1 MLALRNLRK
10 CLRENVIVTMTIEN
24 DRGAGPGHPSIP
36 AQLAIYQSRTVKFAT
51 SLLSGLG
58 RTGLSRVS
66 LQRNIST
73 AGGPKRL
80 NLNTCYA
87 DRGGPEP
94 GRRST

>member
-1 MLALRNLRK
+1 
-10 CLRENVIVTMTIEN
+10 MTIEN

-51 SLLSGLG
+51 SSLSGLG
-58 RTGLSRVS
+58 RTIQGSGLSRVS
-66 LQRNIST
+66 LQQNITT
-73 AGGPKRL
+73 AGGLKRL